1 MKEILGKAKTVREL
15 LSGAKY
21 SIDYYQREYRWQE
34 KQMTELIDDLCGK
47 FLESHEAGDERGAV
61 ESYGHYFLGSII
73 ISDREGRKFIID
85 GQQRL
90 TSLTLLLIYL
100 HGQMTNEDERK
111 QLADLVFS
119 QKYGKRSF
127 NLDVP
132 ERTASM
138 DALYTGQMTETV
150 EQSESVANIVARYQD
165 ITEHFPEELKGD
177 ALPYFKDWLIENVH
191 LVEITAY
198 SDEDAYT
205 IFETMNDRGLSLTP
219 TDMLKGYLL
228 ANITDGDVRL
238 GASKVWRDRIAEC
251 QQVGRR
257 PTGSCRYI
265 LARWREFRFR
275 LTCNGPTPSRP
286 KAMMLIQ
293 Q

>member
-1 MKEILGKAKTVREL
+1 
-15 LSGAKY
+15 
-21 SIDYYQREYRWQE
+21 
-34 KQMTELIDDLCGK
+34 
-47 FLESHEAGDERGAV
+47 
-61 ESYGHYFLGSII
+61 
-73 ISDREGRKFIID
+73 
-85 GQQRL
+85 
-90 TSLTLLLIYL
+90 
-100 HGQMTNEDERK
+100 MTNEDERK

-165 ITEHFPEELKGD
+165 ITKHFPEELKGD